1 MKDLNSKDIN
11 KNTSPTAI
19 QTYLEFL
26 KFSAKISKFNLSENS
41 DFLIYKKRVVV
52 NSSLCC

>member
-1 MKDLNSKDIN
+1 MKDQNSKDID

-19 QTYLEFL
+19 QTYLEF
-26 KFSAKISKFNLSENS
+26 SAKISKFNLSENL

>member
-1 MKDLNSKDIN
+1 MKDQNSKDIN

-26 KFSAKISKFNLSENS
+26 KFSAKISKLNLSENL

-52 NSSLCC
+52 NSPLCC